1 MNPEKAIVLHDSF
14 AFKGGGERLVDILCR
29 ELNLD
34 LAFGN
39 RSRQGYDLTKFPGKC
54 IDLKIQSSLWGL
66 RTVQRFL
73 SYRFKTGFLRDYETV
88 IYSGQDSPLAVVNH
102 PRGKNILYCHTPPR
116 SLYDLKEFRLSTLSS
131 RQALAHR
138 IYNRLFQP
146 LYEAAIGKMDVIV
159 ANSVNIQRRI
169 KTYLHKEAVVV
180 HPPCDIEK
188 FPWMEQGDYFLSF
201 ARLDPLKR
209 VDRIVKAFMRMPGKR
224 LVIASSGPELEKLK
238 TLARGSKN
246 ISFAGSVADDELSQ
260 LVGQALATVY
270 IPRDE
275 DFGISAVESMA
286 AGKPVLGVAEGGL
299 LETVIHGETGILIEE
314 DPTPE
319 AIIQAVQELDP
330 RRAYSMR
337 HACEK
342 QAANFSKTIFLEKMK
357 RLIEES

>member
-1 MNPEKAIVLHDSF
+1 MVY
-14 AFKGGGERLVDILCR
+14 ILCQ
-29 ELNLD
+29 ELSLD
-34 LAFGN
+34 LAYGN
-39 RSRQGYDLTKFPGKC
+39 RSGQSFDLTKLPGKC
-54 IDLKIQSSLWGL
+54 IDLKIQSPLWGW

-73 SYRFKTGFLRDYETV
+73 SYRLKTKFLREYETV

-102 PRGKNILYCHTPPR
+102 PGGKNILYCHTPPR
-116 SLYDLKEFRLSTLSS
+116 SLYDLKDYRLSALSPG
-131 RQALAHR
+131 QALAHR
-138 IYNRLFQP
+138 LYNRLFQP
-146 LYEAAIGKMDVIV
+146 LYESAIGKMDVII
-159 ANSVNIQRRI
+159 ANSVNIQKRI
-169 KTYLHKEAVVV
+169 KTYLHKDAVVV

-188 FPWMEQGDYFLSF
+188 FPWMGQGDYFLSF

-209 VDRIVKAFMRMPGKR
+209 VDRIVKAFIKMPGKR

-238 TLARGSKN
+238 ALARGSKN
-246 ISFAGSVADDELSQ
+246 ISFAGSVADDELRQ

-270 IPRDE
+270 IPKDE

-286 AGKPVLGVAEGGL
+286 AGKPVLGVAGGGL

-319 AIIQAVQELDP
+319 NIIQAVQELDAG
-330 RRAYSMR
+330 RALAMR

-357 RLIEES
+357 ILIDEN